1 MKFTAAGD
9 VLIQRRIPE
18 GFEGIDEIAP
28 FICRGDARFFNLETT
43 LHYEGECYASQF
55 SGGTYVRTDP
65 EMLDDVLKFGF
76 NMTSFNNNHTMDFS
90 YEGMLRT
97 LEEVNCRGL
106 VNSGVGENLAQASA
120 PQYLD
125 TVNGRVALIGVNS
138 YFEPCMMAGNAGQRV
153 PGRPGINGVRIEER
167 IEVTAEQLQFIR
179 QLSDLTGVNDTQKI
193 HRAQGYKAELA
204 DNVAEFGDL
213 QFVVGE
219 KPRQVKTLNEEDMTR
234 IVKSIEEAK
243 FQADYVLVS
252 IHTHH
257 LVGDREENVPQ
268 FMVDFAH
275 RCIDAGAHAILGHG
289 PHLLRPIEVYKDC
302 PIFYSLGDFVL
313 ELYSVAFGP
322 EDFYNKQGMD
332 SRSTIHDLL
341 KKRSKGFTIGLMEDE
356 RMLTAVV
363 PYWET
368 EGTKLKSLTLMP
380 VTLTD
385 KSNKSRHGLPR
396 KAPAEKIA
404 AYLGEMSAPYGTKL
418 SVTDDGLIK
427 CEW

>member
-18 GFEGIDEIAP
+18 GFEGLEELAP
-28 FICRGDARFFNLETT
+28 FISQGDARFFNLETT
-43 LHYEGECYASQF
+43 LNYEGECFASQF
-55 SGGTYVRTDP
+55 SGGTYVRTNP

-76 NMTSFNNNHTMDFS
+76 NMTTFNNNHIMDFS

-97 LEEVNCRGL
+97 MEEVSCRGL
-106 VNSGVGENLAQASA
+106 VHSGVGENLAQASA
-120 PQYLD
+120 PKYLE
-125 TVNGRVALIGVNS
+125 TPNGRAALISVGS
-138 YFEPCMMAGNAGQRV
+138 YFEPCMMAGEAGQRV
-153 PGRPGINGVRIEER
+153 PGRPGINGLRLNEH

-179 QLSDLTGVNDTQKI
+179 QLSAQTGVNDTQKI
-193 HRAQGYKAELA
+193 HRAQGYAGELPE
-204 DNVAEFGDL
+204 NVAEFGSL
-213 QFVVGE
+213 RFVIGE
-219 KPRQVKTLNEEDMTR
+219 KPRQVRTLNESDMAR
-234 IVKSIEEAK
+234 IEKSIEEAN
-243 FQADYVLVS
+243 FQADYVMVS

-257 LVGDREENVPQ
+257 LVGDREENVPE
-268 FMVDFAH
+268 FMEEFAH

-289 PHLLRPIEVYKDC
+289 PHLLRPIEIYKDC

-313 ELYSVAFGP
+313 ELYSVEFGP
-322 EDFYNKQGMD
+322 EDFYSKQGLT
-332 SRSTIHDLL
+332 SRDTMYDLL
-341 KKRSKGFTIGLMEDE
+341 KKRSKGFKIGLMEDE

-368 EGTKLKSLTLMP
+368 EGIKLKSLTLMP
-380 VTLTD
+380 VKLTD

-396 KAPAEKIA
+396 KAPAEEIA

-418 SVTDDGLIK
+418 SVTEDGLIK